1 MKLETIELKSEV
13 ESYSASEMHPKIFS
27 LYAEAKEEK
36 AGNNFKIGH
45 LAALFGLS
53 TNPDKV
59 RKPGVSSTKY
69 NDGTKY
75 IENTEGDIKKLK
87 GYVDIMKLLDAAK
100 VVSDSSGKS
109 EYLLQTIKMHDT
121 IVERKA
127 DFQKGYKNKDKVI
140 TTVYEI
146 LVSAFIYRVD
156 IIAGAMVAT
165 IENPKMTIDAY
176 IDKTKGWKELFF
188 RSNEVLKDKDLK
200 ALIQKSTMELKAE
213 AVMQYAESIADLTQ
227 YYSEVSLQDV
237 SLIMKLGL
245 AKIAYKL
252 CGLIRFIIYIGLYS
266 GYYIV
271 DRIESI
277 KQILAY
283 YSADTEKRLK
293 DEDKISAMISEK
305 RIDDIK
311 IFDDAEKD
319 VNSIKVTEKDAGEFE
334 L

>member
-59 RKPGVSSTKY
+59 RKPGVSITKY
-69 NDGTKY
+69 SEGQKY
-75 IENTEGDIKKLK
+75 ISGTEGDIKKLK
-87 GYVDIMKLLDAAK
+87 GYVDLMKLLDAVK
-100 VVSDSSGKS
+100 TVSESSGKS
-109 EYLLQTIKMHDT
+109 EYLRQTIELHDN
-121 IVERKA
+121 IVLKKS
-127 DFQKGYKNKDKVI
+127 DFQKGYKWKDHVI
-140 TTVYEI
+140 MTIYE
-146 LVSAFIYRVD
+146 VATSAFIYRVD
-156 IIAGAMVAT
+156 ILAGAMVAT
-165 IENPKMTIDAY
+165 IENPKVTIDGY
-176 IDKTKGWKELFF
+176 IEKTKGWKAFF
-188 RSNEVLKDKDLK
+188 MRSNDVLNDKELK
-200 ALIQKSTMELKAE
+200 TLIQRATVDLKAE
-213 AVMQYAESIADLTQ
+213 AIMQYAESIADLTQ

-245 AKIAYKL
+245 AKVAYKL
-252 CGLIRFIIYIGLYS
+252 CGLARFIIYIGLYS

-311 IFDDAEKD
+311 VFNDAEKD